1 MKLKQIICIV
11 LVLMLSI
18 CLLTACSP
26 KDDGTTN
33 EDNSEINIGEYVDE
47 NAVDAFKD
55 KYGDKLPWGN
65 GSSGGTTSGG
75 VQGT

>member
-18 CLLTACSP
+18 CLLTACGP
-26 KDDGTTN
+26 KDDSTN
-33 EDNSEINIGEYVDE
+33 ENDSGINIGEYVDE
-47 NAVDAFKD
+47 NAVEAFKD

-75 VQGT
+75 IQGT